1 MNFRSNLIVY
11 ALLIVVGALMGV
23 VFMLLQGSDQRRP
36 VEITLASQ
44 MNIASSDP
52 IKNIGLEAP
61 YIQFKQVAAMATPTV
76 VFIEASVIQNR
87 MAMPN
92 DENHR
97 GSGNEDL
104 WNRFLP
110 GRRVAVAGSG
120 VLITHDGY
128 ILTNNHVIAN
138 AERGQVTVALSDKR
152 TYRARII
159 GQDPN
164 TDLAVIKIDDTDLP
178 HIPIGNSDLVEV
190 GDWVL
195 AVGNPFRLRST
206 VTAGIVSALGRNV
219 DIINTPLRIESFI
232 QTDAAINRGNSGGA
246 LVDVTGNLI
255 GINTAIATE
264 SGVYEGY
271 GFAIP
276 SNMAVKIAQDMIE
289 FGEVRRA
296 YLGVEIQS
304 ISFDRAKNLGMT
316 NARGV
321 EVSRVV
327 KSGSAARA
335 GIRVSDVILEV
346 NGLEVNESHELQ
358 ARIAM
363 VRPGDGVDLR
373 VWTRGEE
380 KSMRVTLVGR
390 DDDSVRELLSGA
402 ETETLQITPDDE
414 VPVLREI
421 EFRIGFRA
429 AELSN
434 QFNFSQNELVVTRV
448 IDDSSAARAGMLVDD
463 QITEVNG
470 TKVHTLDE
478 LDESIRKSLRDN
490 SRALLTAERKDG
502 SITYLSIRR

>member
-23 VFMLLQGSDQRRP
+23 VFMLLQSSDQRRP

-52 IKNIGLEAP
+52 IENIGLEAP
-61 YIQFKQVAAMATPTV
+61 YIQFKQVAAMVTPTV

-327 KSGSAARA
+327 KNGSAAIA

-346 NGLEVNESHELQ
+346 NGQQVNESHELQ

-380 KSMRVTLVGR
+380 KFMRVTLVGR

-421 EFRIGFRA
+421 EFRVGFRA

-463 QITEVNG
+463 KITEVNS
-470 TKVHTLDE
+470 TKVHTLEE
-478 LDESIRKSLRDN
+478 LDESIRRSLRDN

>member
-1 MNFRSNLIVY
+1 MNFRTNSIVY
-11 ALLIVVGALMGV
+11 LLLIVVGVLIGV
-23 VFMLLQGSDQRRP
+23 VIMLLQSGDQRRP
-36 VEITLASQ
+36 VQFTLAPQ
-44 MNIASSDP
+44 MNVAAHDP
-52 IKNIGLEAP
+52 IENVGLEAP
-61 YIQFKQVAAMATPTV
+61 YIQFKQVAAMVTPTV
-76 VFIEASVIQNR
+76 VFLEASVIQNR

-97 GSGNEDL
+97 GRGNDDL

-128 ILTNNHVIAN
+128 ILTNNHVVAN

-164 TDLAVIKIDDTDLP
+164 TDLAVIKVDDTDLP
-178 HIPIGNSDLVEV
+178 HIPIGNSDQVEV

-246 LVDVTGNLI
+246 LVDVAGNLI

-276 SNMAVKIAQDMIE
+276 SNMALKIAQDMIE
-289 FGEVRRA
+289 YGEVRRA

-304 ISFDRAKNLGMT
+304 ISFDRARNLGMA

-327 KSGSAARA
+327 RNGSADKA
-335 GIRVSDVILEV
+335 GIRVTDVILEV
-346 NGLEVNESHELQ
+346 NGQQVNESHELQ

-373 VWTRGEE
+373 IWSRGEE
-380 KSMRVTLVGR
+380 KFMRVTLVGR
-390 DDDSVRELLSGA
+390 DDDSVRELLRGA
-402 ETETLQITPDDE
+402 EPETLEIQPDSE
-414 VPVLREI
+414 TPVLREM
-421 EFRIGFRA
+421 EFRVGFRA
-429 AELSN
+429 AELKN
-434 QFNFSQNELVVTRV
+434 QSDLSQSELIITRV
-448 IDDSSAARAGMLVDD
+448 DDLSRAARAGMRVDD
-463 QITEVNG
+463 QIMSVNG
-470 TKVHTLDE
+470 INVNSLEE
-478 LDESIRKSLRDN
+478 LDTLLRASLREN
-490 SRALLTAERKDG
+490 GRALLMAKRNDG

>member
-1 MNFRSNLIVY
+1 MNFRSNSLVY
-11 ALLIVVGALMGV
+11 FLLVVVGVLIGV
-23 VFMLLQGSDQRRP
+23 VFMLLQSGDQRRP
-36 VEITLASQ
+36 VEFTLAPQ
-44 MNIASSDP
+44 MNVSTHDP
-52 IKNIGLEAP
+52 IENVGLEAP
-61 YIQFKQVAAMATPTV
+61 YIQFKQVASMVTPTV

-97 GSGNEDL
+97 GRGGEDL

-120 VLITHDGY
+120 VLISHDGY

-138 AERGQVTVALSDKR
+138 AERGQVTVALQDKR

-159 GQDPN
+159 GQDAN

-178 HIPIGNSDLVEV
+178 HIPIGNSDMVEV

-304 ISFDRAKNLGMT
+304 LTFDRARLLGMS

-327 KSGSAARA
+327 RNGSADRA
-335 GIRVSDVILEV
+335 GLKVTDVILEV
-346 NGLEVNESHELQ
+346 NGQQVNESHELQ

-363 VRPGDGVDLR
+363 VRPGDDVNLR
-373 VWTRGEE
+373 IWSRGEE
-380 KSMRVTLVGR
+380 KLMSVTLVGR
-390 DDDSVRELLSGA
+390 DDESVRELLRGA
-402 ETETLQITPDDE
+402 EPEPLQILPE
-414 VPVLREI
+414 EESPVLREM
-421 EFRIGFRA
+421 EFRVGFRA
-429 AELSN
+429 TELSN
-434 QFNFSQNELVVTRV
+434 QLDYSQSDLVVTRV
-448 IDDSSAARAGMLVDD
+448 DDDSRASRAGLQVDD
-463 QITEVNG
+463 QIVEVNG
-470 TKVHTLDE
+470 SLVGSLDE
-478 LDESIRKSLRDN
+478 LDETMRRSLREN
-490 SRALLTAERKDG
+490 GRVLLTVKRKDG
-502 SITYLSIRR
+502 SISYLSILR